1 MRTKIG
7 LVLVA
12 ILALI
17 STVLPAYAEVESVA
31 ISPSL
36 LVVGQPITFYGF
48 VSRSSLGDQIGV
60 YVYVG
65 PNCPAEPTLAST
77 YTVANSKTTTTM
89 SNATGTYN
97 VTLSFP
103 IASSSGWVVEQQYR
117 NGLPAGWYSV
127 GVQDMT
133 TEAILCR
140 NFSITGQPTPE
151 FSEPIIALILTLGAS
166 LYVLRRLNPSAS
178 GALT

>member
-1 MRTKIG
+1 MKTEFE
-7 LVLVA
+7 LVLAV
-12 ILALI
+12 ILAVVAAGI
-17 STVLPAYAEVESVA
+17 LPAYAEVESVTV
-31 ISPSL
+31 SPSV
-36 LVVGQPITFYGF
+36 LVVGEPITFYGV
-48 VSRSSLGDQIGV
+48 VSKSSLGDQIGV
-60 YVYVG
+60 YVYAG
-65 PNCPAEPTLAST
+65 PNCPAKPALAST
-77 YTVANSKTTTTM
+77 YTVANSTTTTTM

-103 IASSSGWVVEQQYR
+103 IASSGWVVEQQYR
-117 NGLPAGWYSV
+117 NGLPAGSYSV

-166 LYVLRRLNPSAS
+166 VYVLRRLNPTTS